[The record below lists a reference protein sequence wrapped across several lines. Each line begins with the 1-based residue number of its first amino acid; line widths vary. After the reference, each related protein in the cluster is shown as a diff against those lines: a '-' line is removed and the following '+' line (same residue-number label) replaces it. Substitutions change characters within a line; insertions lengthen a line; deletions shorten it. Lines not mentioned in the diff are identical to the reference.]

1 MPVEEALKAIA
12 ESSGRKGL
20 KVELK
25 GSSVIIDHPEY
36 PLEIVVSQEAPG
48 EFVVELRV
56 KEGLEETIEEM
67 LDDEID
73 PRAELE
79 DALDQ
84 LLAVVDYAVRK
95 LETMGY
101 HVNKKTRE
109 AILDVYD
116 AIESFLEEE

>member
-1 MPVEEALKAIA
+1 VPVEEALKAIA

-84 LLAVVDYAVRK
+84 LLSVVDYAVRK